1 MPRYPVSTFLN
12 EAQKQKVEEA
22 ANIAGLSKYKLMR
35 EALMIYCE
43 AIIKE
48 KNKIDRGKIGL
59 EKRRSGNSEEGS
71 ERAVERT
78 KPPFI
83 PA

>member
-12 EAQKQKVEEA
+12 EAQKKTVEGA
-22 ANIAGLSKYKLMR
+22 AKIAGLSKYKLMR
-35 EALMIYCE
+35 EALLTYCE

-48 KNKIDRGKIGL
+48 KKKIDRQRSGL
-59 EKRRSGNSEEGS
+59 EKRREGNSEGSS